1 MTNNIKSD
9 LKKTVFLFGAGAVL
23 DWGAPL
29 TKCTGTHLTFKKE
42 HGSDEIENRVC
53 CLTHLMT
60 AVGFKSKDGQRV
72 SQKIFDL
79 LTSKNN
85 KSNKPVTFETII
97 DFLEELFNYY
107 ASKNSK
113 LESFNLFSFI
123 DLSDLIKDF
132 FHFEITNKTEKTY
145 TLNIPES
152 EYDTEDWIPIEIL
165 PEQKY
170 CELLVNNLLQGIIGH
185 VSKYSYHTKG
195 NSVIYEPVN
204 NLINKS
210 FVKWCKKYIDKNSSL
225 RMYTLNYDRIFK
237 VLLQE
242 EGINV
247 FEGFDLST
255 SEVAVNQYLVPNLIR
270 IVSDFNCNVFY
281 NLHGSAYWYFA
292 EYNQNQLPG
301 YQFYLEGAPEM
312 NNPTAVIEIERN
324 KRHLISNIITG
335 YQKVLKTALS
345 PFRQMLAAFD
355 RDCIEADFIFIVGYS
370 YTDEHINDIIRNAR
384 KFNQKV
390 EIVLINPSFDNEKFM
405 FDFLL
410 HWGCPKGMIYQN
422 AGEHI
427 ITSEDYKV
435 KIIQKTFIEFLI
447 NSE

>member
-1 MTNNIKSD
+1 MRDNINFD

-29 TKCTGTHLTFKKE
+29 TKCNGTHLTFKKE
-42 HGSDEIENRVC
+42 HGGDEIDNRIC

-60 AVGFKSKDGQRV
+60 AVGFKCRDGQRV
-72 SQKIFDL
+72 SLKIFDL

-85 KSNKPVTFETII
+85 KSNNPVTFETII

-113 LESFNLFSFI
+113 LESYNLFSFI
-123 DLSDLIKDF
+123 NLSEQIKDL
-132 FHFEITNKTEKTY
+132 FHYEITNKSENTY
-145 TLNIPES
+145 TLNIPD
-152 EYDTEDWIPIEIL
+152 YNKEDGIPNEIL

-170 CELLVNNLLQGIIGH
+170 CELLINNLLQGIIGH

-204 NLINKS
+204 NLINNS
-210 FVKWCKKYIDKNSSL
+210 FVKWCKKYVDNNSSL

-237 VLLQE
+237 VLLQDQ
-242 EGINV
+242 GINV

-255 SEVAVNQYLVPNLIR
+255 SEVEVNQYLVPNLNR
-270 IVSDFNCNVFY
+270 IVSDFNSNVFY

-292 EYNQNQLPG
+292 EYNPNQLPG
-301 YQFYLEGAPEM
+301 YQFYLEGAPEV
-312 NNPTAVIEIERN
+312 NNPTTVFEIERN
-324 KRHLISNIITG
+324 KRHLLSNIITG

-355 RDCIEADFIFIVGYS
+355 RDCIEADLIFIVGYS
-370 YTDEHINDIIRNAR
+370 YADEHINDIIRNAR
-384 KFNQKV
+384 KFNTKV
-390 EIVLINPSFDNEKFM
+390 EIVLINPSFDDGKFM

-410 HWGCPKGMIYQN
+410 HWGRPTGMIYQN
-422 AGEHI
+422 AGEHT
-427 ITSEDYKV
+427 ITSKDYKV
-435 KIIQKTFIEFLI
+435 KIIQKTFIDFLM
-447 NSE
+447 SSV

>member
-1 MTNNIKSD
+1 MTDKLNSGS
-9 LKKTVFLFGAGAVL
+9 KKTVFLFGAGAVL

-29 TKCTGTHLTFKKE
+29 TICTGTHLTFKKE
-42 HGSDEIENRVC
+42 HGTDKIENRVC

-79 LTSKNN
+79 LTSKNSESN
-85 KSNKPVTFETII
+85 KSVTFETII

-107 ASKNSK
+107 ASNNSK

-123 DLSDLIKDF
+123 DITNLVKDLF
-132 FHFEITNKTEKTY
+132 YFEITNKTEKSY

-152 EYDTEDWIPIEIL
+152 EFDKIDQIPIEIH

-170 CELLVNNLLQGIIGH
+170 CELLVNNLLHGIIGH

-195 NSVIYEPVN
+195 HSVIYEPVN
-204 NLINKS
+204 KLINKS
-210 FVKWCKKYIDKNSSL
+210 FVKWCKKYVDKNSSL

-237 VLLQE
+237 ILLQD

-247 FEGFDLST
+247 FEGFDLNT
-255 SEVAVNQYLVPNLIR
+255 SDVAVSQYLAPNLLR
-270 IVSDFNCNVFY
+270 IVSDFDCNVFY
-281 NLHGSAYWYFA
+281 NLHGSAYWYFTD
-292 EYNQNQLPG
+292 YNQNQLPG

-312 NNPTAVIEIERN
+312 NNPSTVIEIERN
-324 KRHLISNIITG
+324 KRQLLSNIITG

-355 RDCIEADFIFIVGYS
+355 RDCIEADFLFIIGYS
-370 YTDEHINDIIRNAR
+370 YADEHINDIIRNAR
-384 KFNQKV
+384 KFNPKV
-390 EIVLINPSFDNEKFM
+390 EIVLINPSFDDGKFM

-410 HWGCPKGMIYQN
+410 HWGRPTGMIYQN
-422 AGEHI
+422 AGDHI
-427 ITSEDYKV
+427 ITSKDYKV
-435 KIIQKTFIEFLI
+435 KIIQKTFIDFLI
-447 NSE
+447 SCE